1 MHLVLYSHSPR
12 GGAGG
17 AGVGPSRGGAGKPR
31 GPILPSPCAEARVWL
46 FVQDAINA
54 LGGGRMRGMPYLSPA

>member
-1 MHLVLYSHSPR
+1 MHVGLSSRSPR

-17 AGVGPSRGGAGKPR
+17 AGVGPSRGGAGSPR
-31 GPILPSPCAEARVWL
+31 GPILPSPCAEACVWL

-54 LGGGRMRGMPYLSPA
+54 LGGGGMRGMPYLSPA